1 MLPTIINDHSPRHSV
16 LQEDLK
22 KAIITEKGCR
32 VKRIRD
38 FDVALDVGVIKTML
52 LEYINAEDL
61 SEKYP
66 EYCVRNGG
74 AGYDLKYY
82 WGVDVYKGL
91 NFFLE
96 LLNKDLIIV
105 VLATLTSY
113 IIKQLQIF
121 TLKNSYFNQY
131 LKSSFPNI
139 SFFKTFPL
147 ITIDLLAFV
156 HTHC

>member
-61 SEKYP
+61 SYQ
-66 EYCVRNGG
+66 VN
-74 AGYDLKYY
+74 
-82 WGVDVYKGL
+82 
-91 NFFLE
+91 
-96 LLNKDLIIV
+96 
-105 VLATLTSY
+105 
-113 IIKQLQIF
+113 
-121 TLKNSYFNQY
+121 NS
-131 LKSSFPNI
+131 P
-139 SFFKTFPL
+139 
-147 ITIDLLAFV
+147 A
-156 HTHC
+156 